1 MITVIMDIILITEVI
16 ITGAMILFI
25 TITGTHLSASVLAL
39 VMVMVMVMAGII
51 ITGDV
56 MDIITITII
65 ITIMDTMITA
75 IIIMLIMII
84 TTIIQTEIHTREGIP
99 VMMED
104 PQIITITDQEERTP
118 QVTTHIMKFTIT
130 NP

>member
-25 TITGTHLSASVLAL
+25 TITGTHPSASVLVL
-39 VMVMVMVMAGII
+39 VSVSVMAGII

-56 MDIITITII
+56 MGIITITII

-84 TTIIQTEIHTREGIP
+84 STIIQTEIHTREGTQ
-99 VMMED
+99 VKMED
-104 PQIITITDQEERTP
+104 PPIIIITDQEERTP